1 MQNALWHR
9 LEVAPSVHVSIQVE
23 LFWSLGLG
31 PLSGKAIDRMCQSR
45 EALGVRSPSHKS
57 QAGCSISCT
66 VCWTEQFIF
75 LSSLCLQK
83 RATVNLFLNL
93 ASISAVPL
101 KRVCSKMRHAKL
113 KAAPFL
119 LLCRSIVK
127 KRQNHHQKT
136 RRAYNSSRVLSIK
149 NNNKN
154 VYLFQKLL
162 YTCMCSNSEHQL
174 HTKNTLR
181 IV

>member
-127 KRQNHHQKT
+127 KDKT
-136 RRAYNSSRVLSIK
+136 ITKKRGEHTTQAESS
-149 NNNKN
+149 
-154 VYLFQKLL
+154 Q
-162 YTCMCSNSEHQL
+162 
-174 HTKNTLR
+174 
-181 IV
+181 